1 MTSIEKLTENI
12 RAIYESSPKTAQS
25 LIEDYLDAELKHLPY
40 NQKISAVQDLDAGL
54 QGISKGMHL
63 EKEIIDRLIDLLLGK
78 NVRREDL
85 ASAEILDRL
94 AESLNTIFD
103 MVNQLIGV
111 INSTLAADK
120 VGEETIRHVIG
131 INLDS
136 KSSTQPLE
144 KHLGQIKK
152 AFLTTQQAFKNAAS
166 TTMEKII
173 DELDPKKISSQP
185 GSSLKFGPL
194 KKAES
199 FDIYEEKFMKFRKWY
214 ESGRFM
220 EDFLREFEKYCQEI
234 SIS

>member
-1 MTSIEKLTENI
+1 MISIEKLTENI
-12 RAIYESSPKTAQS
+12 RAIYESSPGTAGS

-40 NQKISAVQDLDAGL
+40 EQKISVIQDLDAGFR
-54 QGISKGMHL
+54 GISKDVHL

-78 NVRREDL
+78 NVHREDN
-85 ASAEILDRL
+85 ASAEILERL

-131 INLDS
+131 VNLDS
-136 KSSTQPLE
+136 ESSTQPLE
-144 KHLGQIKK
+144 KHLGQIKN
-152 AFLTTQQAFKNAAS
+152 AFLTTQQAFKSAAS
-166 TTMEKII
+166 TTLEKII
-173 DELDPKKISSQP
+173 AELDPKEISSQP

-199 FDIYEEKFMKFRKWY
+199 FDIYEEKFNKFRKWY

-220 EDFLREFEKYCQEI
+220 EDFLREFEKYCQ
-234 SIS
+234 